1 MRDKVLLS
9 AVALG
14 ILLSGDHAISQASPR
29 PARLLVI
36 NKADHTLSIVDP
48 ESGRQLCA
56 VPVGGITAHEVAAS
70 PDGRTAWVPIYGNS
84 GVGRPGTDGRTLT
97 VIDLESQKPI
107 ATVDLGQPARPHCAV
122 FGPQNRKLYVTSE
135 LTRSIDVIDPATKK
149 IVDLIPTG
157 AAESHMLAISSDG
170 KRGYTANV
178 GPGTVSAID
187 LVNKK
192 VLAVIPVSGMTQR
205 IAISADNRWVF
216 TADQTKPQ
224 LAVIDT
230 ATNRVARWV
239 PLSDT
244 AFGAAPTRDGRRL
257 LITQPGAGKVA
268 VLDLQSMKIER
279 SVNVPAAPQEILMR
293 PDGQVAYVSCDHSKQ
308 VAVINLSSWNVDKLI
323 DVGAG
328 ADGLAWAAGR

>member
-1 MRDKVLLS
+1 MRVHIFFL
-9 AVALG
+9 AVALA
-14 ILLSGDHAISQASPR
+14 LMSFSASRAASQAS
-29 PARLLVI
+29 ASADRLLVI

-48 ESGRQLCA
+48 ESGRQLSA
-56 VPVGGITAHEVAAS
+56 LPVGGITAHEVAAS
-70 PDGRTAWVPIYGNS
+70 PDGGTAWVPIYGNS

-97 VIDLESQKPI
+97 VIDLKSKTSVAI
-107 ATVDLGQPARPHCAV
+107 NFGHPARPHCAV
-122 FGPQNRKLYVTSE
+122 FGPRDGKLYVTSE

-149 IVDLIPTG
+149 IVDSIPTG
-157 AAESHMLAISSDG
+157 AEQSHMLAISSDG

-224 LAVIDT
+224 LAAIDT

-239 PLSDT
+239 PLGNVG
-244 AFGAAPTRDGRRL
+244 FGTAPTRDGRRL
-257 LITQPGAGKVA
+257 LITQPGAGKIA
-268 VLDLQSMKIER
+268 VLDLQSMTIER
-279 SVNVPAAPQEILMR
+279 SIDVPAAPQEILIR
-293 PDGQVAYVSCDHSKQ
+293 PDGQVAYVSCDRSKQ
-308 VAVINLSSWNVDKLI
+308 VAAINLSSWKVDKLI

-328 ADGLAWAAGR
+328 ADGMAWAAGR